1 MLDWLPHVLG
11 VIFIVGLTTWALC
24 NVLWRVVDSSVLRR
38 IEEVCG
44 YAAGASALGLVPFIL
59 AIPFR
64 VE

>member
-38 IEEVCG
+38 IEEVCVTQRG
-44 YAAGASALGLVPFIL
+44 HPLWA
-59 AIPFR
+59 
-64 VE
+64 